1 MDIVEQSDNELL
13 YMVRCGSKEA
23 FDLLQYKYQ
32 KVIKKFI
39 TEYFNDFYIY
49 GLDIEDIIQE
59 CLITFY
65 ESLFCFNEDKGM
77 FYSYVMKSVKYRVY
91 DLIKVS
97 LSVKNNGF
105 NYATTELE
113 FENDNSY
120 HNVERYGVDFEET
133 NPNNYFVLRETLS
146 SIFGENSNLSKEE
159 KLIISLKVMG
169 YTIEE
174 IAAKTN
180 LGRKRVEYIIK
191 LAKVKIK
198 EVV

>member
-133 NPNNYFVLRETLS
+133 KNLIDDSVIDSFAVIQIVTELMEHFDIFIDADDIEPENLNSLDAICDMVSKKLS
-146 SIFGENSNLSKEE
+146 Q
-159 KLIISLKVMG
+159 
-169 YTIEE
+169 
-174 IAAKTN
+174 
-180 LGRKRVEYIIK
+180 
-191 LAKVKIK
+191 
-198 EVV
+198 